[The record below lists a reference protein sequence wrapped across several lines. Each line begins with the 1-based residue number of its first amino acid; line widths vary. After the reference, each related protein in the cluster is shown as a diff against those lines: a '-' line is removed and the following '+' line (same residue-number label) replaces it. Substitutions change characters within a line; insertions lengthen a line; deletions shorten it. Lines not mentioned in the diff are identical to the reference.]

1 MSDANDSKL
10 MLDTNIISYL
20 WKEDP
25 LARLYA
31 PHLAGKTLVISFV
44 TVGEL
49 FFWAEDAGWG
59 EKRKRQTEAKLRNYI
74 VVPSDHEI
82 ARCYGMVAKERK
94 RQGRPISLN
103 DAWIAACAIRHG
115 VRLVTHNTKDFEGI
129 SNLTLISETPPKH
142 SPEQS

>member
-1 MSDANDSKL
+1 MRGANDSKL

-20 WKEDP
+20 FKNDP
-25 LARLYA
+25 IAQLYL
-31 PHLAGKTLVISFV
+31 PHLAGKILVISFV

-59 EKRKRQTEAKLRNYI
+59 VKKKQQMEARLRNYI

-82 ARCYGMVAKERK
+82 ARCYGTVAKERK

-115 VRLVTHNTKDFEGI
+115 VRLVTHNTKDFLGI
-129 SNLTLISETPPKH
+129 SNLTVVSETPQILPGG
-142 SPEQS
+142 

>member
-1 MSDANDSKL
+1 MSDANDGKL
-10 MLDTNIISYL
+10 MLDTNILSYI
-20 WKEDP
+20 WKNDP
-25 LARLYA
+25 LAQLYA
-31 PHLAGKTLVISFV
+31 PHLMRKTLVISFI

-59 EKRKRQTEAKLRNYI
+59 DKRKQQMETKLRNFI

-82 ARCYGMVAKERK
+82 ARCYGLIAKERK

-115 VRLVTHNTKDFEGI
+115 VKLVTHNAKDFEGI
-129 SNLTLISETPPKH
+129 SGLTVISEKPPH
-142 SPEQS
+142 SPPGEI

>member
-1 MSDANDSKL
+1 MDGNVSKL

-20 WKEDP
+20 WKSHS
-25 LARLYA
+25 LAKLYA
-31 PHLAGKTLVISFV
+31 PHLAGKTLVISFI

-59 EKRKRQTEAKLRNYI
+59 EKRKQQLEMKLRNFI

-94 RQGRPISLN
+94 RQGHPISLH

-115 VRLVTHNTKDFEGI
+115 VKLVTHNTKDFEGI
-129 SNLTLISETPPKH
+129 TNLSILSCGDSLE
-142 SPEQS
+142 